1 MKLPKLYLI
10 FHIRIMNHGELIHNE
25 KSEKICTKK
34 EIADF
39 QKELAEQFKVEHSA
53 VALSYTELPSFE
65 RIVDGYISKI
75 YKNKN

>member
-25 KSEKICTKK
+25 KSEKICMKK

-39 QKELAEQFKVEHSA
+39 QKELAEQFKVEYSA
-53 VALSYTELPSFE
+53 VAFSYTELPSFE
-65 RIVDGYISKI
+65 KIVENY
-75 YKNKN
+75 NTN